1 MDNITDNETRK
12 SLLSEKLKRNQLKNE
27 RNRIIE
33 QINKLGCKI
42 IVEDSFQ
49 DIDLSNEVVNK
60 ILNII
65 DLKKNNIHIED
76 RGNNLDDL
84 TRNYNKVMELSN
96 KSVVLFKNLDVS
108 SGRISFSEELLS
120 SYLEKTRS
128 KTLNFNS
135 RDVLFFSNSYM
146 YTGAIKIKLSNYW
159 LYYQKLLSL
168 QNGSFQFF
176 VVDPNLEF
184 GICIEEM
191 EYYLISTSW
200 GLH

>member
-12 SLLSEKLKRNQLKNE
+12 SLLSEKLKRNQLRNE

-33 QINKLGCKI
+33 QFNKLGCKI

-49 DIDLSNEVVNK
+49 DSYLSNEVVNK

-65 DLKKNNIHIED
+65 DLKKNNIHIEA

-84 TRNYNKVMELSN
+84 TRTYNKVMELSN

-146 YTGAIKIKLSNYW
+146 CTGAIKIKLRDYW
-159 LYYQKLLSL
+159 LYYKKLLSL

-176 VVDPNLEF
+176 VVDHNLEF